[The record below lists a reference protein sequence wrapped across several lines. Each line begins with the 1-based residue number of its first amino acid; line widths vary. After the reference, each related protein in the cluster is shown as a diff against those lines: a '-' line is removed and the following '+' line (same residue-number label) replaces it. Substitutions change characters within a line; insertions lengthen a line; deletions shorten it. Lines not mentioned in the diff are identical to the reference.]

1 MAFLLL
7 KKGDTGENVKVL
19 QTALGVKADGVF
31 GPKTEEAVKAFQT
44 SKFSIKN

>member
-1 MAFLLL
+1 MTL
-7 KKGDTGENVKVL
+7 GNVKVL
-19 QTALGVKADGVF
+19 QTALGIKADSVF